1 MTKNFFLAALIIF
14 MISVV
19 SEANARD
26 TFYPTL
32 IEKMNNFY
40 RIGRDLQADIMKSFF
55 LFEKSLR
62 IEPNCDE
69 LKSNSESFSKNIIL
83 FEKVSKDLN
92 KYIQDH
98 DNSFKE
104 LKSTIESIE
113 KDTSIETLEK
123 FKKYADSY
131 QSFVDS
137 IHQIE
142 FTVYANEGWANSGL
156 TVNENDILYID
167 AKGEWKVSSTY
178 GAADWKGLTCISTT
192 SYSLNK
198 KAPLG
203 ALLFRVRGSS
213 KSDGYTL
220 NENKFGKIDSDGRL
234 EFIINDSGRSNN
246 SGQLNLKVV
255 VFNGKALKEYLES
268 IKILNNSQNF

>member
-1 MTKNFFLAALIIF
+1 